1 MQESHGEVRL
11 GLIHGFLAYAAWG
24 LMPVYFNLMGGV
36 ASLEIVAN
44 RILWSLGLIL
54 LVMAVRRE
62 LGQFA
67 LALTTPRLVGALLAS
82 AVLIAANWL
91 IYIWAVTSQHILAA
105 SLGYFLNPL
114 VNVLLGVTLL
124 RERLERMQWLAI
136 ALAALGVA
144 ILAAGAPQ
152 TLGISLSL
160 ALSFALYGLIRK
172 LTPVSSLTGLGI
184 ETLLLAPASLA
195 TLYWLHQAGGLAF
208 GEGPGVTLL
217 LIASGAVTSVPL
229 LLFASGARRLPLVTL
244 GLLQYVAPTTQF
256 ALGVLVYGERLS
268 TEHWMSFGLIWTG
281 LAIFMGHALG
291 RRRATRM
298 V

>member
-1 MQESHGEVRL
+1 MRDTHGDVRL

-24 LMPVYFNLMGGV
+24 LMPVYFNLLGGV
-36 ASLEIVAN
+36 APLEIVAN
-44 RILWSLGLIL
+44 RILWSLGLIM

-62 LGQFA
+62 VHQLV
-67 LALTTPRLVGALLAS
+67 LALTTPRLVGALLVS

-124 RERLERMQWLAI
+124 RERLERAQWLAI
-136 ALAALGVA
+136 GLAALGVA

-152 TLGISLSL
+152 TLGISLAL

-184 ETLLLAPASLA
+184 ETLLLALPSLA
-195 TLYWLHQAGGLAF
+195 MLYWLHRSAGLAF
-208 GEGPGVTLL
+208 GDAPGGTLL

-256 ALGVLVYGERLS
+256 ALGVFVYGERLS
-268 TEHWMSFGLIWTG
+268 PEHWISFGLIWAG
-281 LAIFMGHALG
+281 LAIFMAHALG
-291 RRRATRM
+291 RRRAPRM